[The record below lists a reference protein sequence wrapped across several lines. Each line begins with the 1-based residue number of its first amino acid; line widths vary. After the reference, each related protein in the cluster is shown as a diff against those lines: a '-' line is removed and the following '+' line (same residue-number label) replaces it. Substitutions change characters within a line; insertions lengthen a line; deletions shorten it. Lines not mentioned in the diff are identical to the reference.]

1 MTKPVYLLD
10 GEVLP
15 PLAKDGFTFS
25 FEPIWSQNAG
35 RSTSTGE
42 MVGDIVAVKYT
53 ARLTFNRLSA
63 EEFASVFA
71 IVSSSEAFH
80 TLEFPHPSAPN
91 VRKTIRCY
99 FAPTGASFQAWYA
112 ADRTGYYDG
121 LTLECIEK

>member
-1 MTKPVYLLD
+1 MTKPVYILD
-10 GEVLP
+10 GDALP

-63 EEFASVFA
+63 DEFAGIFA
-71 IVSSSEAFH
+71 KVSSAAAFH
-80 TLEFPHPSAPN
+80 TLEFPHPADPT
-91 VRKTIRCY
+91 VRKVIQCY
-99 FAPTGASFQAWYA
+99 FAPTSASFQAWYM
-112 ADRTGYYDG
+112 ADKTGYYDG